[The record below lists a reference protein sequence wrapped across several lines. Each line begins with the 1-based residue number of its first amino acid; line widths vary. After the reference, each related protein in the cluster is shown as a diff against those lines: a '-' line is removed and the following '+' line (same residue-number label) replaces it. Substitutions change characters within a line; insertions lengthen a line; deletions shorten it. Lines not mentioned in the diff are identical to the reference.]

1 MLNRIMISVAVTAA
15 LFAAT
20 VRLPATPCFVTN
32 TPSPKAC
39 EPGCCANKTCC
50 LTSHERTGPPV
61 QPVSKSSSDQ
71 QTFAAIPATPAIG
84 FVSRDV
90 AESRDVSIENF
101 TSHSPAPFALICIR
115 LI

>member
-1 MLNRIMISVAVTAA
+1 MLGKVTLSVAVGLA

-32 TPSPKAC
+32 TPSEKAC

-61 QPVSKSSSDQ
+61 QPLTKSNADQ
-71 QTFAAIPATPAIG
+71 QNIVAAPAVVGGELLFQCARESHV
-84 FVSRDV
+84 VSR
-90 AESRDVSIENF
+90 AESSQ
-101 TSHSPAPFALICIR
+101 HSPPT
-115 LI
+115 